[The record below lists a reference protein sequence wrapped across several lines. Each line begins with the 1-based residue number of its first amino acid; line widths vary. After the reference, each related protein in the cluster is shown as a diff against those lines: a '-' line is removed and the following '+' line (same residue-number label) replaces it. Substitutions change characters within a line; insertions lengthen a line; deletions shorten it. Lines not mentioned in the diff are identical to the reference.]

1 MTSGAA
7 AHEFNL
13 PQLWRIKTGQNMNAL
28 SKRLFAMLQATREVQ
43 PSLPEPGAPF
53 RNETHYNKWQRAK
66 EAHPDAVVLVYMWGN
81 LAITFDRIPGALTLP
96 AICFLPVT
104 VNALNAMGHEWIL
117 VNAPDEVAAACGVP
131 TE

>member
-1 MTSGAA
+1 
-7 AHEFNL
+7 
-13 PQLWRIKTGQNMNAL
+13 
-28 SKRLFAMLQATREVQ
+28 MLQATLEAQ
-43 PSLPEPGAPF
+43 PALPEPGAPF
-53 RNETHYNKWQRAK
+53 RNETHCIEFDRMYNNKWRRAK

-96 AICFLPVT
+96 AICHLPVT
-104 VNALNAMGHEWIL
+104 VNALNDMGHEWVL